1 MKKTINR
8 NYRIYID
15 KFGKKKKAYILKKK
29 KKIYVNKKTYG
40 TYKKKK
46 VIKVANKGKIGKL
59 NNVLDDFIKDSFNQE
74 RNVSNAVYN

>member
-8 NYRIYID
+8 NYRI
-15 KFGKKKKAYILKKK
+15 FLEGLGKKKKAYILKKK

-40 TYKKKK
+40 TYKKKR

-59 NNVLDDFIKDSFNQE
+59 NNVFRRFHQGFFQPGEKHF
-74 RNVSNAVYN
+74 